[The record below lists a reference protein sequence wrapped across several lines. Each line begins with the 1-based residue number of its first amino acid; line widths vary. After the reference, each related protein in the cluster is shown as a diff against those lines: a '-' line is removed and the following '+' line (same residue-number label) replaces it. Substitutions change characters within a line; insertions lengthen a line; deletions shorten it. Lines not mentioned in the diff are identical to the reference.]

1 MLHAHVTPKSIT
13 IICEYSK
20 ISGVYTQKKGHLLFK
35 LNSKDQSVKINYC
48 VNYIQLNRLV
58 SKQDV
63 FKKKSV
69 RFDKRSLNTG
79 IINYFLNLTNK
90 FSFTDFDKRSLNT
103 GIINYFLNLTNKF
116 SFTDK
121 VKSALCL
128 GAFNMAL
135 LEITHFISTPGF
147 FGGKANFITSK
158 YQQYLVSGSFQFI
171 FWILVP

>member
-1 MLHAHVTPKSIT
+1 MAAHVTCSCNTK
-13 IICEYSK
+13 EHHNYFSK

-69 RFDKRSLNTG
+69 R
-79 IINYFLNLTNK
+79 
-90 FSFTDFDKRSLNT
+90 FDKRSLNT

>member
-90 FSFTDFDKRSLNT
+90 FSFTD
-103 GIINYFLNLTNKF
+103 
-116 SFTDK
+116 K

>member
-90 FSFTDFDKRSLNT
+90 FSFTD
-103 GIINYFLNLTNKF
+103 
-116 SFTDK
+116 K

-128 GAFNMAL
+128 GAFNMAP

-158 YQQYLVSGSFQFI
+158 YQQCLVSGSFQFI
-171 FWILVP
+171 FWILVPWLFSHDFNIPNF

>member
-90 FSFTDFDKRSLNT
+90 FSFTD
-103 GIINYFLNLTNKF
+103 
-116 SFTDK
+116 K

-171 FWILVP
+171 FWILVPWLFSHDFNIPNF